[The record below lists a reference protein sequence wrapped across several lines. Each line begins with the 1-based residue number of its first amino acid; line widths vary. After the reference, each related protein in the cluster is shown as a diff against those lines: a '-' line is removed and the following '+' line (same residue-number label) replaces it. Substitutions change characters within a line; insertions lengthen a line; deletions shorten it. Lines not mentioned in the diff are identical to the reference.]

1 MKRLLLLCCLAA
13 SGCSIEAVRLKGYAY
28 VNEKDGVDEKDEL
41 IENSSTRSHRLML
54 IRALDEIAASE
65 TLDTNFAG
73 NLGTIQYRLFFATGD
88 LGGKYHPGENHVQVN
103 ASPFR
108 AIGSRFSA
116 DEFLEGQYMM
126 EGIISHELA
135 HSFWEKK
142 LPIFSQFE
150 FRKIVK
156 EYYGAHLRLKET
168 LGKAYPS
175 DRLMEEICLTKSEAQ
190 SLRNFFSFEDF
201 YKKYYGE
208 KFESYFLGTEA
219 FAKLF
224 ELEVAGKMAASRVL
238 QKASSGTLD
247 CLTAEICALKM
258 INLDLIPQNLRR
270 FFPGLLNERYFLGM
284 GDMSY

>member
-28 VNEKDGVDEKDEL
+28 VNEKDGVNEKDEL
-41 IENSSTRSHRLML
+41 IDNLSTRSHRLML

-65 TLDTNFAG
+65 TIDSNFAG
-73 NLGTIQYRLFFATGD
+73 NLGTIQYRLFFASGD
-88 LGGKYHPGENHVQVN
+88 LGGRYHPRDNHIQVN

-108 AIGSRFSA
+108 AIESRFSA
-116 DEFLEGQYMM
+116 DEFLQGQFRM

-135 HSFWEKK
+135 HSFWEKQ
-142 LPIFSQFE
+142 LSISHQIE
-150 FRKIVK
+150 FREMVK

-168 LGKAYPS
+168 FGKAYPS

-224 ELEVAGKMAASRVL
+224 EEEVAGKMAAHRVL
-238 QKASSGTLD
+238 QKANSSTLD

-258 INLDLIPQNLRR
+258 GNLDSVPVKLRR
-270 FFPGLLNERYFLGM
+270 FYWGLLHKRYYADKPDEF
-284 GDMSY
+284 